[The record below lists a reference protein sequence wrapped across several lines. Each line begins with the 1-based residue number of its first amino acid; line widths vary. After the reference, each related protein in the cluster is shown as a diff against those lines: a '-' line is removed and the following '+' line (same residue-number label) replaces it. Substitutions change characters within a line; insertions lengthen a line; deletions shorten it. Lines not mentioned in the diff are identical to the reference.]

1 MPAIPLATLAVELR
15 EFFFGIFRLMKTVTD
30 CGFFAG
36 FIFVA
41 RLKFQLRP
49 FEWNFSV
56 GR

>member
-36 FIFVA
+36 FISVA